1 MIITLAGH
9 VDHGKT
15 SLVRALTGV
24 DTDRLAEEKARGL
37 TIDLG
42 FAYTEHL
49 GFVDVP
55 GHQKFIHNMVAGV
68 ASHQHALL
76 VIAADDG
83 PMPQTAEHLEI
94 LTLLGV
100 TTGTI
105 ALTKCDLVDSQRLS
119 RCRDEIAALM
129 RGTFLQDAPLF
140 ETSPQGSAGYQAL
153 NDHLHEIAAAEQ
165 TLIDESSFRLAVDRA
180 FTVKGAGVVVTGT
193 VHCGAVAV
201 DQQVT
206 HFPSGKTLRVR
217 SIRAQDQ
224 TADRAYSGNRCALN
238 LVGTSLDELKR
249 GDWVTAKPA
258 AGNRSVTIRLDQ
270 AASFPRGLKHWMPV
284 HVYHA
289 TSHSTGRLAIF
300 TDAPDDEVWAEVVCD
315 DALACYRGDRIVL
328 RDQALDAT
336 LGGGEVLYVRAEQAR
351 RRNTVEHQTLVA
363 AYAVP
368 SMEQSFDQLMAAG
381 ELRLEEFGHIWNVP
395 EAGLNAL
402 KQQQKL
408 VALDDVVVSENQ
420 WQTLKDT
427 CLREIAAAPPK
438 QTLQGQP
445 ALHAQELVNIPRSLR
460 QPTLNALLKSGDIEQ
475 KTGHYLLPNKKA
487 SLAPE
492 LAELWAK
499 LEPLLDQIQ
508 APSSGDLAKQL
519 NRPLAGLEKQMFALA
534 KERLLTHIGTHRFY
548 LPQRLLEVA
557 DAVQSMAD
565 SSANGSITV
574 KAFRDQTGIGRNVAI
589 EVLEYF
595 DGRGFTKRQGNDRVI
610 LRPFDEC

>member
-15 SLVRALTGV
+15 TLVRALTGV

-83 PMPQTAEHLEI
+83 PMPQTTEHLEI
-94 LTLLGV
+94 LSLLGV
-100 TTGTI
+100 STGSI
-105 ALTKCDLVDSQRLS
+105 ALTKCDLVSSQRLS
-119 RCRDEIAALM
+119 ACRDEIEALT
-129 RGTFLQDAPLF
+129 RNTFLQKAPVF
-140 ETSPQGSAGYQAL
+140 ETTAQDSAGYELL
-153 NDHLHEIAAAEQ
+153 NAHLHHAAAAEQ
-165 TLIDESSFRLAVDRA
+165 VLIDDSSFRLAVDRA

-193 VHCGAVAV
+193 VHCGTITA

-224 TADRAYSGNRCALN
+224 AADQATSGNRCALN
-238 LVGTSLDELKR
+238 LVGTSLEELKR
-249 GDWVTAKPA
+249 GDWITANPA
-258 AGNRSVTIRLDQ
+258 AGNHSVTIRLDK

-289 TSHSTGRLAIF
+289 TSHCTGRLAIF
-300 TDAPDDEVWAEVVCD
+300 TDAPDGEVWAEIVCD

-336 LGGGEVLYVRAEQAR
+336 LGGGEVLYVRSHQAR
-351 RRNTVEHQTLVA
+351 RRNTDEHRTLVA
-363 AYAVP
+363 AYAAP
-368 SMEQSFDQLMAAG
+368 TAEQSFTQLMAAG
-381 ELRLEEFGHIWNVP
+381 VLQLEEFGHVWNIP
-395 EAGLNAL
+395 ARRLDAL
-402 KQQQKL
+402 KHSQDL
-408 VALDDVVVSENQ
+408 VNLDGVVVSRSQ
-420 WQTLKDT
+420 WQNLRADCLKQ
-427 CLREIAAAPPK
+427 IAVASPR
-438 QTLQGQP
+438 QSLQGQS
-445 ALHAQELVNIPRSLR
+445 ALGAQDLIDIPRALR
-460 QPTLNALLKSGDIEQ
+460 QPTLNALVKSGEVEQ
-475 KTGHYLLPNKKA
+475 KSGHYLLPNKETA
-487 SLAPE
+487 LAPE
-492 LAELWAK
+492 LAAVWKK
-499 LEPLLDQIQ
+499 LEPLLDHIQ

-519 NRPLAGLEKQMFALA
+519 NQPLPALEKQLIVLA
-534 KERLLTHIGTHRFY
+534 KARLLTHIGTHRFY
-548 LPQRLLEVA
+548 LPRRLLEIANV
-557 DAVQSMAD
+557 VQSMAD
-565 SSANGSITV
+565 SSANGSVTV
-574 KAFRDQTGIGRNVAI
+574 KGFRDHTGIGRNVAI

-595 DGRGFTKRQGNDRVI
+595 DGRGFTRRLGNDRVI
-610 LRPFDEC
+610 LRPFGEC

>member
-15 SLVRALTGV
+15 TLVRALTGV

-42 FAYTEHL
+42 FAYTDHL

-94 LTLLGV
+94 LSLLGV
-100 TTGTI
+100 ATGTI
-105 ALTKCDLVDSQRLS
+105 ALTKCDLVSSQRLS
-119 RCRDEIAALM
+119 SCRDEISALTHN
-129 RGTFLQDAPLF
+129 TFLQDAPVF
-140 ETSPQGSAGYQAL
+140 ETSAKDSAGHQAL
-153 NDHLHEIAAAEQ
+153 NDHLHETAAAAR
-165 TLIDESSFRLAVDRA
+165 TLIDDSSFRLAIDRA

-193 VHCGAVAV
+193 VHCGTLAA

-224 TADRAYSGNRCALN
+224 VADQASSGNRCALN

-249 GDWVTAKPA
+249 GDWITANPA
-258 AGNRSVTIRLDQ
+258 ASNRSVTIRLAK
-270 AASFPRGLKHWMPV
+270 AASFPRDLKHWMPV

-300 TDAPDDEVWAEVVCD
+300 TDAPDGEVWAEVVCD
-315 DALACYRGDRIVL
+315 EALACFRGDRIVL

-336 LGGGEVLYVRAEQAR
+336 LGGGEVLFVRPEQAK
-351 RRNTVEHQTLVA
+351 RRNTIEHRNLVA
-363 AYAVP
+363 AYAASTP
-368 SMEQSFDQLMAAG
+368 EQSFVQLMAAG
-381 ELRLEEFGHIWNVP
+381 ELRLEEFEQVWNVP
-395 EAGLNAL
+395 EARMEAL
-402 KQQQKL
+402 KRQQKL
-408 VALDDVVVSENQ
+408 VALDDVVVSEGQ
-420 WQTLKDT
+420 WQNLRDT
-427 CLREIAAAPPK
+427 CLREIGNASPK
-438 QTLQGQP
+438 QALQGQV
-445 ALHAQELVNIPRSLR
+445 ALQAHELDDIPRTLR
-460 QPTLNALLKSGDIEQ
+460 RPTLNALLKSGDIEH
-475 KTGHYLLPNKKA
+475 KTGLYTLPDKKP
-487 SLAPE
+487 SLSPE
-492 LAELWAK
+492 LATLWAK
-499 LEPLLDQIQ
+499 LEPLIDHIQ
-508 APSSGDLAKQL
+508 APSSGDLAKQF
-519 NRPLAGLEKQMFALA
+519 NRPLPALEKQLIELA
-534 KERLLTHIGTHRFY
+534 KLRLLTHIGAHRFY
-548 LPQRLLEVA
+548 LPRRLLEVA
-557 DAVQSMAD
+557 NIVQSMAD
-565 SSANGSITV
+565 SSENGAITV
-574 KAFRDQTGIGRNVAI
+574 KTFRDKTGIGRNVAI

-595 DGRGFTKRQGNDRVI
+595 DGRGFTRRQGNDRMI